1 MVWLCCEQLPV
12 NTERQTMRILVTGGA
27 GFIGSHLIDRLM
39 EQGHE
44 VICLDNFYTGH
55 KRNILKWLEH
65 PYFELIR
72 HDITEPIRLEV
83 DQIYHLACPAS
94 PVHYQ
99 YNPVKTIKT
108 NVMGTL
114 NMLGLAKRVKARFL
128 LASTS
133 EVYGD
138 PEVHPQTEDYRGNV
152 NPIGIRS
159 CYDEGKRV
167 AETLAFDYHRQNDV
181 EIRVARIFNTYG
193 PRMLENDGRVVSNFV
208 VQALRG
214 QSLTVYGEGSQTRS
228 FCFVSDLVE
237 GLMRLMNGDYIGP
250 VNLGNPDEYTILQ
263 LAKAVQQMVNP
274 NIEIDY
280 RPLPQDDPRR
290 RKPDITRARTW
301 LNWQPTVP
309 LQEGLRLTVEDF
321 RARMTDAAQNV
332 AEQVV

>member
-1 MVWLCCEQLPV
+1 
-12 NTERQTMRILVTGGA
+12 MRILVTGGA

-39 EQGHE
+39 EQGHD
-44 VICLDNFYTGH
+44 VLCLDNFYTGD
-55 KRNILKWLEH
+55 KRNISRWFNN
-65 PYFELIR
+65 PNFELIR
-72 HDITEPIRLEV
+72 HDVTEPIRLEV
-83 DQIYHLACPAS
+83 DQVYHLACPAS

-138 PEVHPQTEDYRGNV
+138 PEIHPQTEDYRGNV

-181 EIRVARIFNTYG
+181 DIRVVRIFNTYG
-193 PRMLENDGRVVSNFV
+193 PRMLENDGRVVSNFI
-208 VQALRG
+208 VQALKG
-214 QSLTVYGEGSQTRS
+214 QPLTVYGDGSQTRS
-228 FCFVSDLVE
+228 FCYVSDLVE
-237 GLMRLMNGDYIGP
+237 GLIRLMNGEFIGP

-263 LAKAVQQMVNP
+263 LAQAVKQLVNP
-274 NIEIDY
+274 DVAIDFK
-280 RPLPQDDPRR
+280 PLPQDDPRR
-290 RKPDITRARTW
+290 RKPDITRAHTH
-301 LNWQPTVP
+301 LNWHPTVP
-309 LQEGLRLTVEDF
+309 LQEGLQRTIEDF
-321 RARMTDAAQNV
+321 RIRIDESAQYGKTKPIV
-332 AEQVV
+332 QL

>member
-1 MVWLCCEQLPV
+1 
-12 NTERQTMRILVTGGA
+12 MRILVTGGA

-39 EQGHE
+39 NEGHD
-44 VICLDNFYTGH
+44 VLCLDNFYTGH
-55 KRNILKWLEH
+55 KRNVMQWLDN

-72 HDITEPIRLEV
+72 HDITEEIRLEV

-114 NMLGLAKRVKARFL
+114 NMLGLAKRVKARIL

-138 PEVHPQTEDYRGNV
+138 PEVHPQSEEYRGNV

-167 AETLAFDYHRQNDV
+167 AETLCFDYHRQNNVD
-181 EIRVARIFNTYG
+181 IRVARIFNTYG

-208 VQALRG
+208 AQALRG
-214 QSLTVYGEGSQTRS
+214 EPLTVYGDGSQTRS
-228 FCFVSDLVE
+228 FCYVADLVD
-237 GLMRLMNGDYIGP
+237 GLMRLMNGDHMGP
-250 VNLGNPDEYTILQ
+250 VNLGNPGEYTILE
-263 LAKAVQQMVNP
+263 LAQMIQSKINP
-274 NIEIDY
+274 EAEIQFKS
-280 RPLPQDDPRR
+280 LPQDDPQRR
-290 RKPDITRARTW
+290 RPDITRAKEW
-301 LNWQPTVP
+301 LGWEPKIPV
-309 LQEGLRLTVEDF
+309 QEGLDRMIVDF
-321 RARMTDAAQNV
+321 RSRLVPEAVSPLPEARLPQAV
-332 AEQVV
+332 

>member
-1 MVWLCCEQLPV
+1 
-12 NTERQTMRILVTGGA
+12 MRILVTGGA

-39 EQGHE
+39 AQGQE

-55 KRNILKWLEH
+55 KRNILPWLGN
-65 PYFELIR
+65 PNFELIR

-138 PEVHPQTEDYRGNV
+138 PEVHPQSEDYRGNV
-152 NPIGIRS
+152 NPIGPRS

-167 AETLAFDYHRQNDV
+167 AETLAFDYHWQNNV
-181 EIRVARIFNTYG
+181 AVRVARIFNTYG
-193 PRMLENDGRVVSNFV
+193 SRMLENDGRVVSNFV
-208 VQALRG
+208 VQSLRG
-214 QSLTVYGEGSQTRS
+214 QSITVYGDGSQTRS
-228 FCFVSDLVE
+228 FCYVSDLVE
-237 GLMRLMNGDYIGP
+237 GLMRLMNGEHTGP
-250 VNLGNPDEYTILQ
+250 INLGNPDEYTILE
-263 LAKAVQQMVNP
+263 LAQAVQKMVNP
-274 NIEIDY
+274 DAEIIFK
-280 RPLPQDDPRR
+280 PLPQDDPRR
-290 RKPDITRARTW
+290 RRPDITRAKT
-301 LNWQPTVP
+301 LLDWQPTVP
-309 LQEGLRLTVEDF
+309 LQEGLKLTIEDF
-321 RARMTDAAQNV
+321 RNRIESSEKQQLASI
-332 AEQVV
+332 

>member
-1 MVWLCCEQLPV
+1 
-12 NTERQTMRILVTGGA
+12 MRILVTGGA

-39 EQGHE
+39 SAGHE
-44 VICLDNFYTGH
+44 VVCLDNFYTGA
-55 KRNILKWLEH
+55 KRNLLRWLGN

-138 PEVHPQTEDYRGNV
+138 PEVHPQSEDYRGNV

-181 EIRVARIFNTYG
+181 DIRVARIFNTYG

-214 QSLTVYGEGSQTRS
+214 EPLTVYGDGSQTRS
-228 FCFVSDLVE
+228 FCYVADLVE
-237 GLMRLMNGDYIGP
+237 GLIRLMNGTHIGP

-263 LAKAVQQMVNP
+263 LAETVQNMVNP
-274 NIEIDY
+274 DVKLKFE
-280 RPLPQDDPRR
+280 PLPQDDPRR
-290 RKPDITRARTW
+290 RKPDISRAKAYFGW
-301 LNWQPTVP
+301 NPDVP
-309 LQEGLRLTVEDF
+309 LKEGLTLTVQDF
-321 RARMTDAAQNV
+321 RERLDAAKAAQGNSV
-332 AEQVV
+332 AAV

>member
-1 MVWLCCEQLPV
+1 
-12 NTERQTMRILVTGGA
+12 MRILVTGGA

-39 EQGHE
+39 AQGHE

-55 KRNILKWLEH
+55 KRNILKWMNH

-83 DQIYHLACPAS
+83 DQVYHLACPAS

-99 YNPVKTIKT
+99 FNPVKTVKT

-138 PEVHPQTEDYRGNV
+138 PEIHPQTEEYRGNV

-159 CYDEGKRV
+159 CYDEGKRI

-181 EIRVARIFNTYG
+181 DIRVARIFNTYG
-193 PRMLENDGRVVSNFV
+193 PRMLENDGRVVSNLV
-208 VQALRG
+208 VQALKNMPM
-214 QSLTVYGEGSQTRS
+214 TVYGDGSQTRS
-228 FCFVSDLVE
+228 FCYVSDLVE
-237 GLMRLMNGDYIGP
+237 GLMRLMNGEQIGP
-250 VNLGNPDEYTILQ
+250 VNLGNPDEYTILE
-263 LAKAVQQMVNP
+263 LAEAVRNLVNP
-274 NIEIDY
+274 QAEIKFA
-280 RPLPQDDPRR
+280 PLPQDDPRR
-290 RKPDITRARTW
+290 RRPDITRAKTW
-301 LNWQPTVP
+301 LGWEPTLP
-309 LQEGLRLTVEDF
+309 LSEGLKLTVEDF
-321 RARMTDAAQNV
+321 RQRLQQPQPTTYSEAGIVSNS
-332 AEQVV
+332 